1 MNENILKIMENIQ
14 YTDKYIFKFIQDKV
28 INNNSRNIKVSPCF
42 LSNLKYYDL
51 SFKMNYFEYQNQIKE
66 LLL

>member
-1 MNENILKIMENIQ
+1 MENIQ

-51 SFKMNYFEYQNQIKE
+51 SFKMNYFEYQNQLKE